1 MPFFDKDLS
10 VYANPASN
18 CTMFAIMIGTNTQ
31 SGLRNID
38 EVIKEAQSLRVN
50 IQVILQVICLIIN
63 I

>member
-10 VYANPASN
+10 VYANPPSN

-63 I
+63 T